1 MPDAR
6 LERTRR
12 SYESRVTIT
21 PVIGDATIGP
31 DETRDPCCVD
41 LDEVRVCEPMLS
53 GPQEWPKFKIVQTDG
68 IRRLQVWD
76 GVATSVT
83 CGCHTGAWCDA
94 HRPAIYKHT
103 GDKH

>member
-12 SYESRVTIT
+12 SYQDAGARFVRYRLDKPRVTIT

-31 DETRDPCCVD
+31 DETRDPSCVD

-68 IRRLQVWD
+68 IRRLQVFYPD
-76 GVATSVT
+76 EHS
-83 CGCHTGAWCDA
+83 
-94 HRPAIYKHT
+94 
-103 GDKH
+103 